1 MQKNNS
7 INYFGV
13 IEQTSPEDKKIE
25 ILKEGK
31 SKNGLSF
38 LRFRAC
44 LQSFIPGRRNGNG
57 RLWQSAYMK
66 TMINNPMLIHTMKR
80 NGGIPGENGHPVP
93 KTAKPTIERILTI
106 DPNNMS
112 HLIKSFEW
120 TDNDQFLY
128 GIIDTMDEGP
138 GTPGYKFM
146 RNILQG
152 MDPAFSARTVVP
164 QRKNPDGTTDVLGP
178 GRYVTSDR
186 VIGPAHSEAYRDI
199 NVPLKEVRTSSEL
212 DVLMES
218 YTGYVFE
225 NSDNVQNVLG
235 ELEPV
240 MESMTMSSNGMFGIN
255 TKKEGTIFIPTEKQF
270 REELSGY
277 MRHF

>member
-1 MQKNNS
+1 MNS
-7 INYFGV
+7 NGVNYFGV
-13 IEQTSPEDKKIE
+13 IERTSPEDKKIE
-25 ILKEGK
+25 IIKEGK

-44 LQSFIPGRRNGNG
+44 LQSFRPGERNGNG
-57 RLWQSAYMK
+57 RLWQSRFMK
-66 TMINNPMLIHTMKR
+66 TMLNNPMLQLTMKR
-80 NGGIPGENGHPVP
+80 NSGIPGENGHPVP
-93 KTAKPTIERILTI
+93 PTAKPTIERVLTI

-128 GIIDTMDEGP
+128 AIIDTIDEGP

-164 QRKNPDGTTDVLGP
+164 QKKNPDGTTDVLGP

-186 VIGPAHSEAYRDI
+186 VIGPAHPEAYRDVSI
-199 NVPLKEVRTSSEL
+199 PIKEVHTSSEL

-225 NSDNVQNVLG
+225 NSKNVGNVIG
-235 ELEPV
+235 DLEPV
-240 MESMTMSSNGMFGIN
+240 MESMTMNENGMFGIQ
-255 TKKEGTIFIPTEKQF
+255 TKKEGTVFIPTEKEF
-270 REELSGY
+270 RLELSEY
-277 MRHF
+277 MKHF